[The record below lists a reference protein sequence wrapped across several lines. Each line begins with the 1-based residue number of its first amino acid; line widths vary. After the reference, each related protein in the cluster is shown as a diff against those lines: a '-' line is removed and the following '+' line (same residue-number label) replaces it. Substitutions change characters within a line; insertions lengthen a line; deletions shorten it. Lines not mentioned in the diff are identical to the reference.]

1 MNKKPYVASGRSRS
15 RPEKDIMGSNTKL
28 ERIKPEK
35 AKTVAQRMAKLAR
48 KGELTAA
55 NADRHWLYEKSVQNA
70 EVEVEFIDEVYAKE
84 FGRKPILLREDFCG
98 TANLCTEWVKLDVSK
113 RALGVD
119 YDEPTLQ
126 WGRENNL
133 APLGDRA
140 GAITLVRDD
149 VRNVREP
156 KVEVLAATNFS
167 WWGFKTRESLMGYMR
182 NCHASLQDEG
192 MMMMDCYGGPEAQI
206 PQEEE
211 REQDGF
217 DYIWDQDTFNPIT
230 NEITCYID
238 FVFPDGSRMKKA
250 FAYDWRLWSLPET
263 CEMLKECGFGRT
275 VVYWEGTDEDG
286 EPDGDFQ
293 PSMEGDLAPA
303 WVAYILAFK

>member
-1 MNKKPYVASGRSRS
+1 
-15 RPEKDIMGSNTKL
+15 MGGDTKM
-28 ERIKPEK
+28 EQK
-35 AKTVAQRMAKLAR
+35 KTVAKQMAKLAR
-48 KGELTAA
+48 TGKLTAK
-55 NADRHWLYEKSVQNA
+55 NADLHWLYEQSVQNA
-70 EVEVEFIDEVYAKE
+70 EVEVEFIDKVYAE
-84 FGRKPILLREDFCG
+84 TFGHKPTLLREDFCG
-98 TANLCTEWVKLDVSK
+98 TANLCAEWIKLDPSK
-113 RALGVD
+113 TALGVD

-140 GAITLVRDD
+140 TAITLVRDD
-149 VRNVREP
+149 VRNVQEP
-156 KVEVLAATNFS
+156 RAEVLAATNFS
-167 WWGFKTRESLMGYMR
+167 WWGFKTREQLAGYLR

-217 DYIWDQDTFNPIT
+217 DYVWDQDTFNPIT

-238 FVFPDGSRMKKA
+238 FNFTNGSTMKKA
-250 FAYDWRLWSLPET
+250 FSYDWRLWSLPET
-263 CEMLKECGFGRT
+263 CDLLKECGFSRT

-293 PSMEGDLAPA
+293 PSRVGDLAPA

>member
-1 MNKKPYVASGRSRS
+1 
-15 RPEKDIMGSNTKL
+15 MGGDTKM
-28 ERIKPEK
+28 EPK
-35 AKTVAQRMAKLAR
+35 KTVAEQMAKLAR
-48 KGELTAA
+48 KGKLTAR
-55 NADRHWLYEKSVQNA
+55 NADLHWLYEKSVQNA
-70 EVEVEFIDEVYAKE
+70 EVEVVFINEVYEKT
-84 FGRKPILLREDFCG
+84 FGHKPVSLREDFCG
-98 TANLCTEWVKLDVSK
+98 TANLCAEWIKLDETK
-113 RALGVD
+113 TALGVD

-140 GAITLVRDD
+140 QAVTLIRDD
-149 VRNVREP
+149 VRNVRSP
-156 KVEVLAATNFS
+156 QTDVLAATNFS
-167 WWGFKTRESLMGYMR
+167 WWGFKTRDQLAGYLR
-182 NCHASLQDEG
+182 NCHASLKDEG

-238 FVFPDGSRMKKA
+238 FNFEDGSQMKKA
-250 FAYDWRLWSLPET
+250 FSYDWRLWSLPET
-263 CEMLKECGFGRT
+263 CDLLKECGFSRA

-286 EPDGDFQ
+286 EPDGEFQ
-293 PSMEGDLAPA
+293 LSLVGDLAPA
-303 WVAYILAFK
+303 WVAYIMAFK

>member
-1 MNKKPYVASGRSRS
+1 
-15 RPEKDIMGSNTKL
+15 MGGNTKTAGV
-28 ERIKPEK
+28 ENIAE
-35 AKTVAQRMAKLAR
+35 RMARLAR
-48 KGELTAA
+48 TGKLTAA
-55 NADRHWLYEKSVQNA
+55 NADKHWLYEKSVQNA
-70 EVEVEFIDEVYAKE
+70 EVEVEFIDRVYAE
-84 FGRKPILLREDFCG
+84 TFGHRPVLLREDFCG
-98 TANLCTEWVKLDVSK
+98 TANLCAEWVKLDPAK
-113 RALGVD
+113 TALGVD

-133 APLGDRA
+133 APLGERA
-140 GAITLVRDD
+140 AAVTLISDD

-156 KVEVLAATNFS
+156 RVDILAATNFS
-167 WWGFKTRESLMGYMR
+167 WWGFKTRDELAGYLR

-192 MMMMDCYGGPEAQI
+192 MMLLDCYGGPEAQV

-217 DYIWDQDTFNPIT
+217 DYVWDQDTFNPIT

-238 FVFPDGSRMKKA
+238 FNFADGSCLKKA
-250 FAYDWRLWSLPET
+250 FSYDWRLWSLPET
-263 CEMLKECGFGRT
+263 CDLLKECGFSRT
-275 VVYWEGTDEDG
+275 LVYWEGTDEDG

-293 PSMEGDLAPA
+293 PSREGDLAPA

>member
-1 MNKKPYVASGRSRS
+1 MSGNPKMAKK
-15 RPEKDIMGSNTKL
+15 
-28 ERIKPEK
+28 
-35 AKTVAQRMAKLAR
+35 KTLVDRMAKLAR
-48 KGELTAA
+48 KGKL
-55 NADRHWLYEKSVQNA
+55 NADNADKHWLYEESVQNA
-70 EVEVEFIDEVYAKE
+70 EVEVEFIDEAYAKE
-84 FGRKPILLREDFCG
+84 FGRKPKFLREDFCG
-98 TANLCTEWVKLDVSK
+98 TAKLCSEWVKLGKSK
-113 RALGVD
+113 TALGVD
-119 YDEPTLQ
+119 YDESTLQ

-140 GAITLVRDD
+140 SAVTLVQDD
-149 VRNVREP
+149 VRHVSDP
-156 KVEVLAATNFS
+156 KVDVLAATNFS
-167 WWGFKTRESLMGYMR
+167 WWGFKTREELAGYLR
-182 NCHASLQDEG
+182 NCYASLKPDG
-192 MMMMDCYGGPEAQI
+192 MMMMDCYGGPEAQV

-238 FVFPDGSRMKKA
+238 FVFNDGSRLNRA
-250 FAYDWRLWSLPET
+250 FSYDWRLWSLPET
-263 CEMLKECGFGRT
+263 CDLLKECGFSRT

-293 PSMEGDLAPA
+293 PSREGDLAPA

>member
-1 MNKKPYVASGRSRS
+1 
-15 RPEKDIMGSNTKL
+15 MGGDTKM
-28 ERIKPEK
+28 EQK
-35 AKTVAQRMAKLAR
+35 KTVAERMAKLVR
-48 KGELTAA
+48 KGKLTAQ
-55 NADRHWLYEKSVQNA
+55 NADLHWLYEKSVQNA
-70 EVEVEFIDEVYAKE
+70 EVEVEFINEVYEKT
-84 FGRKPILLREDFCG
+84 FGRKPVSLREDFCG
-98 TANLCTEWVKLDVSK
+98 TANLCAEWIKLDDFK
-113 RALGVD
+113 TALGVD

-140 GAITLVRDD
+140 SGITLVRDD
-149 VRNVREP
+149 VRNVRSP
-156 KVEVLAATNFS
+156 QTDVLAATNFS
-167 WWGFKTRESLMGYMR
+167 WWGFKTRDELAGYLR
-182 NCHASLQDEG
+182 NCHASLKDEG

-238 FVFPDGSRMKKA
+238 FNFEDGSKMKKA
-250 FAYDWRLWSLPET
+250 FSYDWRLWSLPET
-263 CEMLKECGFGRT
+263 CDVLKECGFSRA
-275 VVYWEGTDEDG
+275 VIYWEGTDEDG
-286 EPDGDFQ
+286 EPDGEFQ
-293 PSMEGDLAPA
+293 PSLEGDLAPA